1 MMAAL
6 EVTAVVPGLPAP
18 PNPDE
23 DAWLYGNTQP
33 PTNGSTLDA
42 NATEFISQAQNG
54 QNSEEDSDSD
64 DDDVQITIRDITK
77 AAPGPY
83 GIPYQPPQ
91 ISALPATG
99 VKTVSVIGQ
108 TPLPVSGPIQ
118 ASTKRTIDVNAVGS
132 INGVPIYDYDI
143 EIMCEERPWRIP
155 GADMTDYFNYG
166 FNETSWKAYCDKQ
179 SRVRVIA
186 GEGKQHVKIVEQVKI
201 NETSLNQHPP
211 SSIYN
216 KHSGGSIDVIGSH
229 KERDT
234 GVPHPISTPTAP
246 RMMVPG
252 MPQMPQMPGM
262 IPPMMPGMFPPPGQ
276 LPAGFPQA
284 FPPGLAPPGLAPP
297 PEIRPEIK
305 REDGTYKIPPSSMAM
320 SMAGPLPPPRGMF
333 PMPGA
338 PGMVRPPMLPNML
351 PPPGA
356 AMVPPMLLPP
366 PLFSDSG
373 SESGSAGEERRRGE
387 QRGERRRSHSREKRS
402 RRTRDHKDRSSDRRD
417 HSRSSGGGVRR
428 ERDRKDRDKTR
439 RSSRG
444 DESSRHR
451 HRRDDEGRTKRSRRK
466 RGSKSGGEEEVEEVE
481 GGGKEVEVANG
492 D

>member
-6 EVTAVVPGLPAP
+6 EVTAVVPAP

-23 DAWLYGNTQP
+23 DAWLYGDTQP
-33 PTNGSTLDA
+33 KPNGSTLDA

-91 ISALPATG
+91 ISALPAT
-99 VKTVSVIGQ
+99 KTVSVIGQ
-108 TPLPVSGPIQ
+108 TAPTIVGPITT
-118 ASTKRTIDVNAVGS
+118 TKRTIDVNAVGS

-143 EIMCEERPWRIP
+143 ETMCEDRPWRIP

-166 FNETSWKAYCDKQ
+166 FNETSWKSYCDKQ
-179 SRVRVIA
+179 RNVRVIA

-201 NETSLNQHPP
+201 HETLPNPQP
-211 SSIYN
+211 IYS
-216 KHSGGSIDVIGSH
+216 KHSGGTIDVIGSH

-234 GVPHPISTPTAP
+234 GVPHPIQSPTAP
-246 RMMVPG
+246 RMIVPG
-252 MPQMPQMPGM
+252 MPGMPSMPTMPGM

-276 LPAGFPQA
+276 LPTGYSHS

-297 PEIRPEIK
+297 HEIRPEIK
-305 REDGTYKIPPSSMAM
+305 REDGTFKIPPSSMPM
-320 SMAGPLPPPRGMF
+320 NMAGPLPPPRGMF
-333 PMPGA
+333 PMPTH
-338 PGMVRPPMLPNML
+338 GMVRPPMLPNML

-373 SESGSAGEERRRGE
+373 SESGSAGEEKRRGGE

-402 RRTRDHKDRSSDRRD
+402 RRTHHKERTSDRRD
-417 HSRSSGGGVRR
+417 HSRSSAAPRR

-444 DESSRHR
+444 DDSSRHR
-451 HRRDDEGRTKRSRRK
+451 SSRRDEEGRTKRSRRK
-466 RGSKSGGEEEVEEVE
+466 KDSKSGGEEEE
-481 GGGKEVEVANG
+481 GEGKEVETVR